1 MLIVRF
7 SESFGISVSLGALA
21 THETHWKLGQTLT
34 AICWI
39 SLETCLLQ
47 AEVLPVLPQKDSQRQ
62 RRRDYIIR
70 SLGTDAKDVE
80 LAGSNAM
87 RHVPSVATAI
97 DMGCLVFSCSPEDK
111 ELDLLADYRP
121 TNVLPP
127 PMGDLAIQ
135 HLLSSMESDD
145 VKLLEI
151 PESKSR
157 RMLELRLQQNFIEK
171 ISQTLSAC
179 HQPKVRH
186 AWGVEVPKMALTHD
200 NVLYGMLA
208 LSILYLLKFEPNNQ
222 ELLVTRQSY
231 RGLALRKHRQAVAL
245 LSSET
250 ADAVCYASTLVLID
264 AFACLQDRP
273 LNPWTP
279 PMEWIQ
285 MARGSGS
292 VLAVAYDRIN
302 NFQTAKI
309 MLLSEAEPKLHD
321 GPALFADDN
330 RRRLEHLL
338 AYDLSSEVWD
348 EETRQ
353 AYEKALNYIGGVQLA
368 IEAGEHRLAILKRIM
383 AFALLG
389 PKRFYAFVEEKRPR
403 ALVILAHFFVLC
415 SNMEDIWWVG
425 KVAQREVQGIQ
436 RILPEEWQEL
446 MRVPLAFIGRL
457 QSS

>member
-1 MLIVRF
+1 M
-7 SESFGISVSLGALA
+7 
-21 THETHWKLGQTLT
+21 
-34 AICWI
+34 
-39 SLETCLLQ
+39 
-47 AEVLPVLPQKDSQRQ
+47 D
-62 RRRDYIIR
+62 
-70 SLGTDAKDVE
+70 
-80 LAGSNAM
+80 
-87 RHVPSVATAI
+87 
-97 DMGCLVFSCSPEDK
+97 
-111 ELDLLADYRP
+111 
-121 TNVLPP
+121 
-127 PMGDLAIQ
+127 DLAVQ
-135 HLLSSMESDD
+135 HLLSSTETDD
-145 VKLLEI
+145 AKLLEI

-208 LSILYLLKFEPNNQ
+208 MSTLHMLKSEPNNQ
-222 ELLVTRQSY
+222 ELLTARQSY
-231 RGLALRKHRQAVAL
+231 IGLALRKHRQAVAL

-250 ADAVCYASTLVLID
+250 ADAVCYASTLVLTN
-264 AFACLQDRP
+264 AFACLQNRP

-292 VLAVAYDRIN
+292 VFAVAYDTIN

-321 GPALFADDN
+321 GAALFADDN
-330 RRRLEHLL
+330 RRKLEHLL
-338 AYDLSSEVWD
+338 GHDLLSEVWD
-348 EETRQ
+348 DETRQ

-389 PKRFYAFVEEKRPR
+389 PKRFYAFVEEQRPM
-403 ALVILAHFFVLC
+403 ALIILAHFFVLF

-425 KVAQREVQGIQ
+425 NVAQREIQGIQ
-436 RILPEEWQEL
+436 RVLPAEWQEL
-446 MRVPLAFIGRL
+446 MRVPLASVGL
-457 QSS
+457 LPSS